1 MREIKMKR
9 YTINRK
15 DLIKQEYNL
24 AEAEE
29 IENKES
35 VKSIDGE
42 LENFIFELFKI
53 ANMRKSNDNMSHFI
67 SDISRVIITNTV
79 CIKIHLNKM
88 EMKLMFEEIV
98 SYYIEA
104 VKKIK
109 SKNYTIEEISVIVYE
124 TDEDRVILECHENN
138 YNETLELGA

>member
-67 SDISRVIITNTV
+67 TDISRVIITNTV

-88 EMKLMFEEIV
+88 EMKL
-98 SYYIEA
+98 
-104 VKKIK
+104 
-109 SKNYTIEEISVIVYE
+109 
-124 TDEDRVILECHENN
+124 
-138 YNETLELGA
+138 

>member
-1 MREIKMKR
+1 
-9 YTINRK
+9 
-15 DLIKQEYNL
+15 
-24 AEAEE
+24 
-29 IENKES
+29 
-35 VKSIDGE
+35 
-42 LENFIFELFKI
+42 
-53 ANMRKSNDNMSHFI
+53 
-67 SDISRVIITNTV
+67 
-79 CIKIHLNKM
+79 
-88 EMKLMFEEIV
+88 MFEEIG

>member
-1 MREIKMKR
+1 
-9 YTINRK
+9 
-15 DLIKQEYNL
+15 
-24 AEAEE
+24 
-29 IENKES
+29 
-35 VKSIDGE
+35 
-42 LENFIFELFKI
+42 
-53 ANMRKSNDNMSHFI
+53 
-67 SDISRVIITNTV
+67 
-79 CIKIHLNKM
+79 M